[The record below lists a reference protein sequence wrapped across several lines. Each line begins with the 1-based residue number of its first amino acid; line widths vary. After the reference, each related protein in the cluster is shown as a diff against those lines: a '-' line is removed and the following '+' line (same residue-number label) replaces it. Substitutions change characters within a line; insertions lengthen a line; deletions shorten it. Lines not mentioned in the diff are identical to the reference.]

1 MMRLIP
7 VSYTHLMIRE
17 GKDSI
22 TGKKRMKRLDLAKSA
37 VRERVMQLQSTQE
50 LDALFLDDSLVE

>member
-1 MMRLIP
+1 
-7 VSYTHLMIRE
+7 
-17 GKDSI
+17 
-22 TGKKRMKRLDLAKSA
+22 MKRLDLAKSA